1 MVDRIC
7 VAQIGAPHGVG
18 GEVRLWSF
26 TDEPLAVGDYAP
38 LESEDGA
45 RSFEFEA
52 LRVAKDHLVAK
63 IAGIDDRN
71 AAEALSNLRLY
82 APRERLPA
90 TEDPD
95 TYYHADLIGVAVVTT
110 KGTEIGTVV
119 ALHNFGGGEI
129 LEVRPKSGGTTIM
142 LPFTDAVV
150 PQIDL
155 DAGRIVVAPP
165 EGALQQSANIEAE
178 GDALD
183 AGSSPPLQGRPAPKA
198 PGGG

>member
-82 APRERLPA
+82 VPRERLPA
-90 TEDPD
+90 TEDP
-95 TYYHADLIGVAVVTT
+95 AW
-110 KGTEIGTVV
+110 
-119 ALHNFGGGEI
+119 
-129 LEVRPKSGGTTIM
+129 
-142 LPFTDAVV
+142 
-150 PQIDL
+150 
-155 DAGRIVVAPP
+155 
-165 EGALQQSANIEAE
+165 
-178 GDALD
+178 
-183 AGSSPPLQGRPAPKA
+183 
-198 PGGG
+198 